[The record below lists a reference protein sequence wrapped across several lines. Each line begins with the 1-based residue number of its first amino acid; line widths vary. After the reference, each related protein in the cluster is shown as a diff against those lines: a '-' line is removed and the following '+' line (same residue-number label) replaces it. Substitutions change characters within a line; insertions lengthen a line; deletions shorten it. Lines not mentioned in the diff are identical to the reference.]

1 MDIKKKLLNQ
11 KILEETP
18 EQEQPFLP
26 FISLSKAQSALD
38 CSRSF
43 LYKLIDEGKLKPK
56 YLGKKR
62 YLMIANILE
71 IMTEKPIHI

>member
-1 MDIKKKLLNQ
+1 MEKDEKKAMEEINQ
-11 KILEETP
+11 QLTVA
-18 EQEQPFLP
+18 LP

-56 YLGKKR
+56 YLGKKP

-71 IMTEKPIHI
+71 IMTEKPINI